1 MEFCKMM
8 ILNGSEVIL
17 MANFSKFD
25 IRSRNKVSKRI
36 RKNLATH
43 PFVIVSI
50 IAAIAVT
57 IWSIAFLILR

>member
-8 ILNGSEVIL
+8 LFNRSEIIL
-17 MANFSKFD
+17 MANSSKFD
-25 IRSRNKVSKRI
+25 IRSRYRVSKRI

-43 PFVIVSI
+43 PFVVISI

-57 IWSIAFLILR
+57 VWSIAFLILR